1 MQSAKQTKPYST
13 SRSYHGKSAEA
24 RRRARREK
32 LIAAGIQLIGT
43 QGFASTS
50 LNALCQE
57 AGLTKRYFYES
68 FESMEA
74 LLTAAFG
81 SISEALQQHVIRHIN
96 AHSQPKAMIEAGF
109 RGFFEYIQAHPEQG
123 RVYLVEALSVH
134 SLRHQLLGS
143 GGGEVSAFLLQ
154 TTQQYLP
161 KDAPVAPEILAI
173 IAQGAVGAAVFVGQN
188 WIASD
193 FEQPME
199 ELVTAV
205 SEICFGIA
213 QRLNIPL
220 DRGRHP

>member
-1 MQSAKQTKPYST
+1 MQSANQAKSYST
-13 SRSYHGKSAEA
+13 SRSYDGKSAET

-32 LIAAGIQLIGT
+32 LIAAGIRLIGT
-43 QGFASTS
+43 QGYANTS

-74 LLTAAFG
+74 LLVAAFG
-81 SISEALQQHVIRHIN
+81 SISTALQQHVIRHIR
-96 AHSQPKAMIEAGF
+96 AHSRPDAMIQTGF

-123 RVYLVEALSVH
+123 RVYLIEALSVH
-134 SLRHQLLGS
+134 SLRSQLLGG

-154 TTQQYLP
+154 TTQQYIP
-161 KDAPVAPEILAI
+161 EDADVAPEILAI

-193 FEQPME
+193 FEQPIE

-205 SEICFGIA
+205 SEICFGIG
-213 QRLNIPL
+213 QRLKIPL
-220 DRGRHP
+220 DRDQRS